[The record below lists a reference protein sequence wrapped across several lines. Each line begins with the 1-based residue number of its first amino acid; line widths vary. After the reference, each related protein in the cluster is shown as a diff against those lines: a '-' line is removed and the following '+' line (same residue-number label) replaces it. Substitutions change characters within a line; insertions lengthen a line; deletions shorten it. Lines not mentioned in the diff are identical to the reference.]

1 MIFGLVAFFLVAAL
15 DWVAVARGWKRVEY
29 IAKPGALV
37 VLLGLLALV
46 GGFGSLSLICFGVG
60 LCLSLLGDVFLMISY
75 SRLSNRWFIA
85 GLAAFLLTH
94 VAYTIG
100 LNLPITGIPV
110 LYGLGIALV
119 LALAASCMLGRILG
133 GVRARG
139 SRQLVVPVAVYG
151 VVITLMLL
159 SAFLT
164 FYRSDWQPSTSR
176 LVALG
181 AVLFY
186 LSDILLA
193 WNRFVA
199 PVRKGRLFNMIT
211 YHLGQVAL
219 VVGCILQARGGA

>member
-46 GGFGSLSLICFGVG
+46 GGFGSLPLICFGVG
-60 LCLSLLGDVFLMISY
+60 LFFSLLGDIFLMISY

-110 LYGLGIALV
+110 LYGLGFALV
-119 LALAASCMLGRILG
+119 LALTASRVLGRILG

-139 SRQLVVPVAVYG
+139 SRRLVIPVAAYG
-151 VVITLMLL
+151 TVITLMLL
-159 SAFLT
+159 SALLT
-164 FYRSDWQPSTSR
+164 LFRLDWKPSAAG

-181 AVLFY
+181 AALFY
-186 LSDILLA
+186 FSDILLA
-193 WNRFVA
+193 WNRFVT
-199 PVRKGRLFNMIT
+199 PVRRGRLFNMIA
-211 YHLGQVAL
+211 YHIGQAAL
-219 VVGCILQARGGA
+219 VVGCILQFR

>member
-85 GLAAFLLTH
+85 GLATFLLTH